1 MFKMVSINKH
11 FFPLVLILWVVGFGQ
26 SFAQNE
32 EQGTTNSLFYYSGT
46 LGSHDKVELNFQM
59 NGYAVSGSY
68 ILLNSGDLY
77 VFKGRLA
84 VDKSGVGLLVYDD
97 KNNYVAAVEAKIVS
111 VDIDFAKEIK
121 GVWKSANGKVKQTLS
136 LKKVAELASIDK
148 PDPSYFE

>member
-1 MFKMVSINKH
+1 MFKMVSIKKH
-11 FFPLVLILWVVGFGQ
+11 FFPLVLILWVVGISQG
-26 SFAQNE
+26 FAQIE

-46 LGSHDKVELNFQM
+46 LGSYDKVELNFQM

-68 ILLNSGDLY
+68 ILLNSGDLF
-77 VFKGRLA
+77 VFKGRMA

-97 KNNYVAAVEAKIVS
+97 KNNYVASVEAKIVS

-121 GVWKSANGKVKQTLS
+121 GVWKSANGKVKQTLA
-136 LKKVAELASIDK
+136 LKKVAELASIDE